1 MAIMAD
7 FAAIG
12 AVSSSLKTML
22 EQAITLSMEPQLAG
36 TPIDLR
42 SPKELRIAG
51 LTPVVSLWL
60 YRITRNDDLI
70 NLPALRLPP
79 RQILPRP
86 FPVNLHYLITPMTAQ
101 PIDSHRLLGRVLQIM
116 HDNAILAGAFL
127 DPSLVA
133 GGVDQLR
140 IHFEPHS
147 LEELTRVWYALHEHY
162 DLSCSYIVEY
172 LPIASQRE
180 PVDAPPVLVAKADY
194 AEILEE
200 R

>member
-22 EQAITLSMEPQLAG
+22 EQAITLSTEPQLAG

-42 SPKELRIAG
+42 SPKELRTAG

-70 NLPALRLPP
+70 NLPALRVPP

-116 HDNAILAGAFL
+116 HDTAILGGAFL

>member
-42 SPKELRIAG
+42 SPKELRIAAI
-51 LTPVVSLWL
+51 TPVVSLWL

-70 NLPALRLPP
+70 NLPALRVPP
-79 RQILPRP
+79 RRILPRP

-101 PIDSHRLLGRVLQIM
+101 PIDSNRLLGRVLQIM

-127 DPSLVA
+127 DQSLID

>member
-1 MAIMAD
+1 MAIMDD

-12 AVSSSLKTML
+12 AVSNSLKTML
-22 EQAITLSMEPQLAG
+22 EQAITLSMEPQLTG

-42 SPKELRIAG
+42 SPKELRIAAI
-51 LTPVVSLWL
+51 TPVVSLWL

-70 NLPALRLPP
+70 NLPALRVPP
-79 RQILPRP
+79 RRILPRP

-116 HDNAILAGAFL
+116 HDNAVLAGAFL
-127 DPSLVA
+127 DQSLVD

-147 LEELTRVWYALHEHY
+147 LEELTRVWYTLHEHY

-180 PVDAPPVLVAKADY
+180 PVDAPPVLVAMADY